1 MGICVKTVTGTIG
14 FSNEISP
21 IYFEN
26 SITQNIN
33 NDLSWTTSD
42 KMSLNDNAL
51 LVAAIVASVAYGV
64 SMVPEDIGYNP
75 SPAFQPKFG
84 Y

>member
-1 MGICVKTVTGTIG
+1 
-14 FSNEISP
+14 
-21 IYFEN
+21 
-26 SITQNIN
+26 
-33 NDLSWTTSD
+33 
-42 KMSLNDNAL
+42 MSLNDNAL